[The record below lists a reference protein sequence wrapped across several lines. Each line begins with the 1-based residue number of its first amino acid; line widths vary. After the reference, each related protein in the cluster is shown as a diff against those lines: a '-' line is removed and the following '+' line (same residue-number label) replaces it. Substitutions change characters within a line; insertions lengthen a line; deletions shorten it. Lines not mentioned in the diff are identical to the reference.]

1 MMADDRQLYLDRC
14 SDYQSS
20 IDTILAWE
28 KNFLAKMPEDP
39 FELAAGKVKLA
50 NEMLDLSSYY
60 IILNKLSM
68 AILKKKNEV
77 SINNARKSIIRAI
90 TMMEEVVSPY
100 LDVPYGDYQER
111 VERLAQVGAKE
122 RYLLLRK
129 QGLAI
134 DLLKNTYG
142 ENTKW
147 KWSFVDLEGRF
158 ITVTKNFL
166 DLKNAVYNT
175 DLRSPDYE
183 PTLYHLRLIK
193 KLLSKGADMYRE
205 KYEIVSHLEADF
217 KKSIA
222 FLGALRYIYSMLGEA
237 ENAELIKKKIEV
249 WSEKLEADIKREEQ
263 DHSA

>member
-1 MMADDRQLYLDRC
+1 MAGDRQLYLNKC

-20 IDTILAWE
+20 IDTMLAWE
-28 KNFLAKMPEDP
+28 KNFAAEMPEDP
-39 FELAAGKVKLA
+39 VELAVGKVKLV
-50 NEMLDLSSYY
+50 NESLDLSSHY
-60 IILNKLSM
+60 IMLNEISM
-68 AILKKKNEV
+68 SVLDKKNENAM
-77 SINNARKSIIRAI
+77 NNARKSIIKAI
-90 TMMEEVVSPY
+90 TFMEELVSPF
-100 LDVPYGDYQER
+100 LDAPYGEYEER
-111 VERLAQVGAKE
+111 VERLVQVSAKE
-122 RYLLLRK
+122 RYFLIKK

-147 KWSFVDLEGRF
+147 KWSFVDIEGRF

-183 PTLYHLRLIK
+183 PTFYHIRLIK

-205 KYEIVSHLEADF
+205 KYEIVSHLETDF

-222 FLGALRYIYSMLGEA
+222 FLNALRYIYSVLGES
-237 ENAELIKKKIEV
+237 ENAELIKKKAEI
-249 WSEKLEADIKREEQ
+249 WSGKLEADIKREKQ
-263 DHSA
+263 K